1 MNAGRNRWKIE
12 NQGFNC
18 QKKVAGRYRT
28 TVLKALQDFVPYQG
42 KIFLFDQD
50 VDNMKGRARYRLMSL
65 VSQDVGLIGG
75 TIYENIQIGNQNA
88 GREEVE
94 EAAKMAQVDAF
105 ADNLEAG
112 LDTQVGENGCLLSGG
127 ERQKVTLARGFLK
140 GAPILLLDEV
150 TSALDPATEE
160 KVVRAVE
167 TLRGRYTIVMIAQK
181 LNTVLSADRIFC
193 IRDGEIVGQGTHD
206 ELLRDCEKYQKLVKN
221 A

>member
-1 MNAGRNRWKIE
+1 M
-12 NQGFNC
+12 
-18 QKKVAGRYRT
+18 
-28 TVLKALQDFVPYQG
+28 
-42 KIFLFDQD
+42 
-50 VDNMKGRARYRLMSL
+50 
-65 VSQDVGLIGG
+65 
-75 TIYENIQIGNQNA
+75 
-88 GREEVE
+88 
-94 EAAKMAQVDAF
+94 DAF
-105 ADNLEAG
+105 ADSLEAG

-127 ERQKVTLARGFLK
+127 ERQRVTLARGFLK

-193 IRDGEIVGQGTHD
+193 IRDGEIVGQGTHE
-206 ELLRDCEKYQKLVKN
+206 ELLRDCEEYQKLVKN